1 MTGRRKSTAVHEA
14 LAQSKLLQSQGK
26 FLEAIAELDRATLLN
41 KELNQNVQL
50 QNTRGLNHFKA
61 GLYEEA
67 LQDFE
72 RAEALDG
79 MSASTVYNKGNALVK
94 LGRDHDALKAFTR
107 ATELAPKLV
116 EGHAAAARTL
126 QKMNKPTR
134 ALASVNRALEIDPHH
149 VSANEVRVR
158 ALSKLGR
165 FLDAVDSVR
174 ILIKANNKNPGIVA
188 LGPMA
193 RVLVLAADKLP
204 LSDERAVNFLREAC
218 ALSPSYVTFDALA
231 YRLSAKG
238 LHEEAAHV
246 YRRAAEHDP
255 SQYRAPLMEGAC
267 YVQLEDYHHAL
278 PALRRSL
285 KLSGEDPEVRF
296 LLGLTLVHLEKY
308 DEAEEPLLAV
318 TRAVGPAFEEM
329 GSKALFLLASS
340 YLHANKMERALDVLQ
355 KARKR
360 PSATADIHFQAG
372 YTANLQDRPEL
383 ARECFAACLA
393 LDPDH
398 ARAREMLA
406 QLDDEM
412 RPPSPPPLPAPPE
425 SSPPASKPP
434 PPPPP
439 SPPQSATRHRF
450 FPSRIAGA
458 AALSPPSPLHS
469 KALLRSHHS
478 APEPPHE
485 PGSPLMRAA
494 RARNESASAADENP
508 PKLRQVTFSPSVP
521 GHDRKGPPFSSRV
534 ASSSSSSSS
543 AGAAS
548 ASPPPPLGANRPA
561 RATHPLPSV
570 PASAAAAPV
579 AAPAIAPAAA
589 DEGATS
595 PQDKP
600 RVLGARR
607 SSDQSMRPSSALRL
621 QAMGVVSGATARKL
635 VSVGATA
642 DEDEASLAAKQAAL
656 FKQTAAVAP
665 QPPPAQEPAAVPT
678 TPAADHEEP
687 VMKEEELT
695 DESSLLDV
703 IDAGVVEAPAMPAAA
718 AAAAAAAEP
727 PRQLGPRRPS
737 AGPPPAIPARRP
749 DLARLRT
756 KASSSPASV
765 PSPSQSATPPTPPP
779 PQAPLQPPKTP
790 PQPPSTVAAAPPRES
805 SSTSDSQL
813 PAVEQ
818 VAPDAPASAVSA
830 EVLRMLNELFGPPA
844 GTLQVVDHL
853 EKVFANEGLE
863 RMDDVA
869 ALSADELAKVGGMRP
884 AWARRIARHVH
895 AAPSSSSAS
904 SAAAAAATTQ
914 GKPANGNAAT
924 SSPRR
929 ASHRFLEGVE
939 TFNRGMLHTA
949 AAGAAAAEPK
959 RAPANP
965 LLDNIKNFRRDSLKR
980 ASLEMALE
988 GGRKPLAPDGFLGAL
1003 LGAMRSRRVLIDDV
1017 DFDNEDGGGAP
1028 RTGAMAARRS
1038 ATHMSG
1044 DGDLLEDEWG

>member
-1 MTGRRKSTAVHEA
+1 
-14 LAQSKLLQSQGK
+14 
-26 FLEAIAELDRATLLN
+26 
-41 KELNQNVQL
+41 
-50 QNTRGLNHFKA
+50 
-61 GLYEEA
+61 
-67 LQDFE
+67 
-72 RAEALDG
+72 
-79 MSASTVYNKGNALVK
+79 
-94 LGRDHDALKAFTR
+94 
-107 ATELAPKLV
+107 
-116 EGHAAAARTL
+116 
-126 QKMNKPTR
+126 
-134 ALASVNRALEIDPHH
+134 
-149 VSANEVRVR
+149 
-158 ALSKLGR
+158 
-165 FLDAVDSVR
+165 
-174 ILIKANNKNPGIVA
+174 
-188 LGPMA
+188 
-193 RVLVLAADKLP
+193 
-204 LSDERAVNFLREAC
+204 
-218 ALSPSYVTFDALA
+218 
-231 YRLSAKG
+231 
-238 LHEEAAHV
+238 
-246 YRRAAEHDP
+246 
-255 SQYRAPLMEGAC
+255 
-267 YVQLEDYHHAL
+267 
-278 PALRRSL
+278 
-285 KLSGEDPEVRF
+285 
-296 LLGLTLVHLEKY
+296 
-308 DEAEEPLLAV
+308 
-318 TRAVGPAFEEM
+318 
-329 GSKALFLLASS
+329 
-340 YLHANKMERALDVLQ
+340 
-355 KARKR
+355 
-360 PSATADIHFQAG
+360 
-372 YTANLQDRPEL
+372 
-383 ARECFAACLA
+383 
-393 LDPDH
+393 
-398 ARAREMLA
+398 
-406 QLDDEM
+406 
-412 RPPSPPPLPAPPE
+412 
-425 SSPPASKPP
+425 
-434 PPPPP
+434 
-439 SPPQSATRHRF
+439 
-450 FPSRIAGA
+450 
-458 AALSPPSPLHS
+458 
-469 KALLRSHHS
+469 
-478 APEPPHE
+478 
-485 PGSPLMRAA
+485 
-494 RARNESASAADENP
+494 
-508 PKLRQVTFSPSVP
+508 
-521 GHDRKGPPFSSRV
+521 
-534 ASSSSSSSS
+534 
-543 AGAAS
+543 
-548 ASPPPPLGANRPA
+548 
-561 RATHPLPSV
+561 
-570 PASAAAAPV
+570 
-579 AAPAIAPAAA
+579 
-589 DEGATS
+589 
-595 PQDKP
+595 
-600 RVLGARR
+600 
-607 SSDQSMRPSSALRL
+607 MRPSSALRL

-703 IDAGVVEAPAMPAAA
+703 IDAGVVEAPAVPAAA

-765 PSPSQSATPPTPPP
+765 PSPSQSAP